1 MPAMPSLP
9 TINIADMRI
18 PGTYRQA
25 PAVDPEA
32 EPVIYWRVI
41 EDDILIVHADTNG
54 CTSRADYLVNVEQ
67 YHDDIYTVHLTRQVE
82 DRCTAPTPW
91 GVQLGFGFEELGVP
105 IGGQVILLN
114 PIDTERPGTGMKTA
128 PAWPRGASSPCV
140 ARSGALHALGRCKD
154 WGVARSGAQT
164 TASQLRLRREA
175 ALMMPTME

>member
-1 MPAMPSLP
+1 MRVFWRGIVASVGLAVSLSACATSGESQQEASSRFLPSLPPMPAMPSLP

-114 PIDTERPGTGMKTA
+114 PIDTERPWDWNENRTSL
-128 PAWPRGASSPCV
+128 AS
-140 ARSGALHALGRCKD
+140 
-154 WGVARSGAQT
+154 
-164 TASQLRLRREA
+164 RR
-175 ALMMPTME
+175 